1 MSVVEEHLGV
11 PLAAEQDFVHFY
23 RQEWPAVYRAALTF
37 SRSRDIALDAA
48 QEAFARA
55 FSRWRRLSKETWVGG
70 WVMTTALNI
79 CRKNLRRR
87 PFASLPE
94 SEIVAGPGPD
104 RLDLVAA
111 FAQLPAR
118 RRQAAVLY
126 FVGDL
131 SVDAVAHLMDLSEG
145 AVRAHVS
152 LARAELRKRLR

>member
-1 MSVVEEHLGV
+1 MIAVEEHLKAPV
-11 PLAAEQDFVHFY
+11 VAEQEFADFY
-23 RQEWPAVYRAALTF
+23 RQEWPAVYKAALAF
-37 SRSRDIALDAA
+37 SLSREIALDSA

-55 FSRWRRLSKETWVGG
+55 FSRWGRLHKEAWAGG

-79 CRKNLRRR
+79 CRKSLRRK
-87 PFASLPE
+87 PFASPVGPD
-94 SEIVAGPGPD
+94 SVAGPGPD

-131 SVDAVAHLMDLSEG
+131 SVDAVAHLMGVSEG

-152 LARAELRKRLR
+152 LARTELRKRLR